1 MAVNM
6 HDESTATAGRLRTV
20 LGYALVGFV
29 NTILP
34 SLVFS
39 SAYLIVPY
47 PRSIVLLIH
56 TLPALLARLPIAHL
70 AWGRNP
76 HASRPHWNTPL
87 AVASAFAVGA
97 FIIYACPPNVTPV
110 LRILG
115 VALASA
121 GAAAGE
127 VLWLG
132 MLGAYGKPGLAGWG
146 LGTGIGGVVCAVLP
160 YVLTVYM
167 GRFLRTGLGYAWY
180 LVPLMLVAHYL
191 VLPQPTLAGTRG
203 DDGDMSKAGIE
214 LDVEASGHH
223 SLLMHPEPASSVGS
237 VHANL
242 DLAKRLARPF
252 MLPLGLAMFGQ
263 SAVVPGFSRAMTVT
277 SEFGTY
283 TTFLAAYGL
292 AFQLGNLIARSSVL
306 VTKPPRA
313 RAMLAMLAASVCL
326 LAWTG
331 ISPVLAEPTLVFTLA
346 FVAGLGVGA
355 TYMATYVAAVEGKS
369 ESNRGL
375 RLGVI
380 GAGEPIGLVLGGLA
394 SVAMDA
400 VLCSSELDGNDRW
413 CHTTR

>member
-1 MAVNM
+1 
-6 HDESTATAGRLRTV
+6 L
-20 LGYALVGFV
+20 V

-34 SLVFS
+34 SLIFS

-47 PRSIVLLIH
+47 PRPIVLLIH

-70 AWGRNP
+70 FWGRNP
-76 HASRPHWNTPL
+76 HASTQHWNTPL
-87 AVASAFAVGA
+87 AVASAFTVGA
-97 FIIYACPPNVTPV
+97 FIIYVCPPNVTPV

-132 MLGAYGKPGLAGWG
+132 MLRAYGKPGLAGWG
-146 LGTGIGGVVCAVLP
+146 LGTGMGGVVCAVLP

-180 LVPLMLVAHYL
+180 LVPLMLVAHYV
-191 VLPQPTLAGTRG
+191 VLPQPPLAGTRAE
-203 DDGDMSKAGIE
+203 DDDDDDMFKADIE
-214 LDVEASGHH
+214 LDVEASGRQ
-223 SLLMHPEPASSVGS
+223 SLLSPPEPSSPLGR

-242 DLAKRLARPF
+242 DVAKRLARPF
-252 MLPLGLAMFGQ
+252 MLPLGLALFGQ
-263 SAVVPGFSRAMTVT
+263 SAVVPGFSRAMIVT

-283 TTFLAAYGL
+283 TTFVAAYGL

-306 VTKPPRA
+306 VAKPPRA

-355 TYMATYVAAVEGKS
+355 TYMATYVAAVEEKS
-369 ESNRGL
+369 QSNIGF

-380 GAGEPIGLVLGGLA
+380 GVGEPVGLVLGGLA
-394 SVAMDA
+394 SVAMEA
-400 VLCSSELDGNDRW
+400 ALCSGELDGNDRW